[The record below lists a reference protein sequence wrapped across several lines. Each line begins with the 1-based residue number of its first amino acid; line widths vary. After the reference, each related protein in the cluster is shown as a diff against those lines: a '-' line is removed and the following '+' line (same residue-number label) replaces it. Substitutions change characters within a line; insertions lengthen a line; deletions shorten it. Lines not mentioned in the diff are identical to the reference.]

1 MPTKPKKNMPLE
13 ERAKQFMPFAAVK
26 GLGEALALK
35 EKIVVPKP
43 VLTDDMAEELDRTFA
58 RIEIGSM
65 ITVVYY
71 RENEYIQITGK
82 VAHISESSRLLQVVD
97 TRIAFDEIC
106 KVTL

>member
-1 MPTKPKKNMPLE
+1 MPVKPERNMPIE

-26 GLGEALALK
+26 GLSEALALK

-43 VLTDDMAEELDRTFA
+43 VLTDDMAEELDRAFA
-58 RIEIGSM
+58 RIETGS
-65 ITVVYY
+65 IVTVVYY
-71 RENEYIQITGK
+71 RENEYIQITGR
-82 VAHISESSRLLQVVD
+82 VARISESSRLLQIVD